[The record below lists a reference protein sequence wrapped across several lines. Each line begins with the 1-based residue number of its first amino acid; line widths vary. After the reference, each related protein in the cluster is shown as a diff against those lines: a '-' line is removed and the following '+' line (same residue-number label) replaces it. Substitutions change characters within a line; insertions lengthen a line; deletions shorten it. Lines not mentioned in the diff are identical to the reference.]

1 MSRSFKKN
9 PFSAICHYKSNK
21 KSKTLA
27 NKKFRKL
34 SKLRLINGKYLPKYV
49 REVSDVY
56 LFDSDG
62 LPFYKGKH
70 YYDDLLRLGYSKE
83 ECDAFYSKIFRK

>member
-1 MSRSFKKN
+1 MSRSFKKH
-9 PFSAICHYKSNK
+9 PFSAICNYKSNK

-34 SKLRLINGKYLPKYV
+34 SKLCLINGKYLPKYL
-49 REVSDVY
+49 REVSNVY

-70 YYDDLLRLGYSKE
+70 YYDDLLQLGYSKE
-83 ECDAFYSKIFRK
+83 ECDEFYSKIFRK

>member
-1 MSRSFKKN
+1 MSRSFKKH
-9 PFSAICHYKSNK
+9 PFSAICSYKSNK

-34 SKLRLINGKYLPKYV
+34 SRLRLTKDKYLPKHV
-49 REVSDVY
+49 REVSNVY

-62 LPFYKGKH
+62 LPFYQGKH
-70 YYDDLLRLGYSKE
+70 YYDYLLQLGYSKE

>member
-1 MSRSFKKN
+1 MSRSFKKH

-34 SKLRLINGKYLPKYV
+34 SKLRLINGKYLPKYL
-49 REVSDVY
+49 REVSNGY

-70 YYDDLLRLGYSKE
+70 YYDDLLQLGYSKE
-83 ECDAFYSKIFRK
+83 ECDEFYSKIFRK